1 MNLKPSLARDLPP
14 WGRAQTHGGCEKGAG
29 TVGGPHLAGGSQARA
44 CVRRLE
50 AQLTSST
57 RSPSKTGWRGRG
69 EAGRP
74 ETARRMVV
82 ARAPIARRSTV
93 PLVSKNFHSAWVGVD
108 GAMLR
113 LGGEV
118 YEGACRKASVV
129 LELEGTPISHSMSS
143 WVRGRGNL
151 NGRFI
156 IRRSV
161 IIRYICIEYTP
172 KNR

>member
-1 MNLKPSLARDLPP
+1 MQAALGGAHLAR
-14 WGRAQTHGGCEKGAG
+14 
-29 TVGGPHLAGGSQARA
+29 GSQARA

-93 PLVSKNFHSAWVGVD
+93 PLVSKNFHSAWVVVD

-118 YEGACRKASVV
+118 CEGACRKASVV
-129 LELEGTPISHSMSS
+129 LELEGTPISHWMSS
-143 WVRGRGNL
+143 WVLWCCVWSGRGNL
-151 NGRFI
+151 DGRCI
-156 IRRSV
+156 NRRSV
-161 IIRYICIEYTP
+161 IIRSICVEYTQ